1 MTTTL
6 GVQATGDVFAAAHS
20 QSAIT
25 GYFTSSHDFWL
36 GLLIGLAAVIL
47 AGWIRLLTAIVA
59 VFELGWIHVVG
70 HHVSFSPGAVRW
82 VVVALIGLAVGLW
95 WGRMRGLRQL
105 GESDFQTR
113 FTNVRGIRRWF

>member
-36 GLLIGLAAVIL
+36 GLPIGLAAVIL

-59 VFELGWIHVVG
+59 VFELGWVHVVG

>member
-6 GVQATGDVFAAAHS
+6 GVQATGEVFAAAHS

-25 GYFTSSHDFWL
+25 GYFTGSHDFWL

-59 VFELGWIHVVG
+59 VFELGWVHVVG
-70 HHVSFSPGAVRW
+70 HHVSFSPRSRALGGRRSDRPCSRIVVGAD
-82 VVVALIGLAVGLW
+82 AGAQAT
-95 WGRMRGLRQL
+95 GR
-105 GESDFQTR
+105 
-113 FTNVRGIRRWF
+113 IRLPNPFH